1 MTPRKRARVD
11 WTMVQCRIDR
21 GIMPGN
27 KVQAIVAPRL
37 VTSLPPHVGKYSVMK
52 ELGRGATARVLLAR
66 DGFAERLVAVKLFQA
81 AGEAGPLTGLDR
93 VAFLNEA
100 KLVGRFHHPHIVE
113 LLDAVAEKDF
123 CYIAMEY
130 VPGGTLA
137 RYHSAENLLPVKR
150 VLEVAFK
157 VSRALE
163 HAYRQGVVHRDIK
176 PSNVL
181 VTDAF
186 DVKLSD
192 FGIAMVKDA
201 THTNLLSAGTP
212 AYVAPEQ
219 LSNEPAT
226 PQSDMYSLGVVMYQL
241 LTGRLPFNASSHASL
256 MYQILNHEP
265 PTPRTARPELP
276 GALEAIVLRA
286 LQKKPA
292 DRYASWH
299 DFGRDLARIVE
310 VLEPPTE
317 AVSEA
322 RKFQAL
328 RGLSF
333 FADFSDVEVWET
345 LRMAHWQTVAAG
357 ATIIREEQEGD
368 SFYLLVE
375 GEVDVTRAG
384 RHLTTLAPGNCFG
397 EILYF
402 SSSRTRRT
410 TSIQARSE
418 VLLAEIKAAALSRA
432 SDRCQVQFNKAF
444 MRILVNRLA
453 HADMRLSER

>member
-1 MTPRKRARVD
+1 MR
-11 WTMVQCRIDR
+11 
-21 GIMPGN
+21 
-27 KVQAIVAPRL
+27 
-37 VTSLPPHVGKYSVMK
+37 
-52 ELGRGATARVLLAR
+52 ELGRGATARVLLGR
-66 DGFAERLVAVKLFQA
+66 DGFAERMVAVKLFQA
-81 AGEAGPLTGLDR
+81 AAEPGPLTGLDR

-113 LLDAVAEKDF
+113 LLDAVAEKAL
-123 CYIAMEY
+123 CYIVMEF
-130 VPGGTLA
+130 VPGGTLS
-137 RYHSAENLLPVKR
+137 RYNTPESLLPVKR
-150 VLEVAFK
+150 VVEATFK

-163 HAYRQGVVHRDIK
+163 YAYRQGVIHRDIK

-192 FGIAMVKDA
+192 FGIAVVKDA
-201 THTNLLSAGTP
+201 THTNLAAAGTP

-219 LSNEPAT
+219 LANEPAT

-241 LTGRLPFNASSHASL
+241 LTGRLPFSASSHASL

-276 GALEAIVLRA
+276 AALERIVLRA
-286 LQKKPA
+286 LQKKPG

-299 DFGRDLARIVE
+299 EFGHDLARIVE
-310 VLEPPTE
+310 VLEPP
-317 AVSEA
+317 ADSVSEA

-345 LRMAHWQTVAAG
+345 LRMAHWRTVAG
-357 ATIIREEQEGD
+357 GTTIVGEEQSAD

-384 RHLTTLAPGNCFG
+384 RHLATLAAGDCFG

-402 SSSRTRRT
+402 SPDRTVRT
-410 TSIQARSE
+410 TTIQARSA
-418 VLLAEIKAAALSRA
+418 VLVAEIKATALSSA

-444 MRILVNRLA
+444 MRILIKRLA
-453 HADMRLSER
+453 QANMRLSER